1 MHLQILSYLAAER
14 RIMNAKQSDK
24 RITALY
30 ARLSRDDEKE
40 GVSGSIQNQKVI
52 LEKFAKDNKLPNPRF
67 FYDDGFSGVTFTRPA
82 FMEMMELAEQG
93 LIGTIVVKDH
103 SRLGRNR
110 LVVGQ
115 LLEEDFV
122 RLDIRY
128 IAIMDNIDTAKG
140 ISDLVPMQDLFNEWH
155 AKNTSDKVRKVMQSK
170 GMSGKPLTTNPP
182 FGYMKNPDNKDEWI
196 VDEPAAKIVRKIFD
210 LCVSGLGPTQIA
222 KRLKAEK
229 VLTPTEY
236 WNSIGRKCS
245 KPPAIPYGWVADTV
259 SGILDKQEYCG
270 DTVNFRTT
278 SKSFKLKKRLDRP
291 QEDWHIFPNTHPAI
305 IDQKTFA
312 LVRELRQ
319 HRRRPT
325 KSGIVSM
332 FSGLLYCA
340 DCGEKLYY
348 SVTNNYKREQAY
360 FFCSAYRKNSDIC
373 SAHYIREKVVEQLVL
388 ESMQRV
394 LWYVQ
399 SYEKLFA
406 QRQLE
411 EFGEKQKKELAEK
424 RRELD
429 KAKLR
434 VREIDGIIQKLYE
447 DNATGKISDERFA
460 TMSVSLENEQSEL
473 KDRIPALEN
482 ELENAK
488 IKTEGLQR
496 FIDKAK
502 QVTRLESLTPELVHE
517 FIEKIVV
524 SAPEYKDGKR
534 CQKVEIYYNGVG
546 IVREPTAEEMEEY
559 FQEHISKKP
568 FLKAKTA

>member
-1 MHLQILSYLAAER
+1 
-14 RIMNAKQSDK
+14 MNTKQSDK

-30 ARLSRDDEKE
+30 ARLSRDDEKD
-40 GVSGSIQNQKVI
+40 GISGSIQNQKAI
-52 LEKFAKDNKLPNPRF
+52 LEKYAKDNKLPNPRF
-67 FYDDGFSGVTFTRPA
+67 FCDDGFSGVTFTRPA
-82 FMEMMELAEQG
+82 FMEIMELAEQG
-93 LIGTIVVKDH
+93 MIGTIVVKDH

-128 IAIMDNIDTAKG
+128 IAIMDNIDTEKG
-140 ISDLVPMQDLFNEWH
+140 ISDIVPMQDLFNEWH

-182 FGYMKNPDNKDEWI
+182 FGYMKSPDNKDEWI
-196 VDEPAAKIVRKIFD
+196 VDEPAAKVVRRIFS
-210 LCVSGLGPTQIA
+210 LCVEGLGPTQIA
-222 KRLKAEK
+222 KKLHSEKA
-229 VLTPTEY
+229 LTPTEY

-270 DTVNFRTT
+270 DTVNFRTYR
-278 SKSFKLKKRLDRP
+278 KSFKMKKKLDKP
-291 QEDWHIFPNTHPAI
+291 KDEWKVFPDTHPAI
-305 IDQKTFA
+305 IDRETFE
-312 LVRELRQ
+312 LVQELRKNK
-319 HRRRPT
+319 RRPNRT
-325 KSGIVSM
+325 GEVSM

-348 SVTNNYKREQAY
+348 SVTNNYKREQAC

-434 VREIDGIIQKLYE
+434 VREIDGVIQKLYE

-502 QVTRLESLTPELVHE
+502 QVPRLESLTPEPVHE

-534 CQKVEIYYNGVG
+534 YQKVAIYYNGVG

-559 FQEHISKKP
+559 FQEHISRKP